1 MKPIRINRTALAGL
15 RTRAVAVATAVA
27 LLTLAL
33 VLSPAV
39 VSAAGGTDSRN
50 AENTFTKWITDFNA
64 GTMAGVVGG
73 AVGDG
78 TYAGQ
83 ILAFSG
89 TGTAADP
96 VMITADYHFAGARHS
111 FTARVDIVQIGA
123 RASISGVV
131 TSGWLKGNVAEGE
144 YAVTFCDHDLIT
156 HDQCFQGTLDILRG
170 TKSGG

>member
-15 RTRAVAVATAVA
+15 CTRAVAVATAVA

-33 VLSPAV
+33 GAGVA
-39 VSAAGGTDSRN
+39 SAAGGPESRN
-50 AENTFTKWITDFNA
+50 AENTFTKWIVDFSE

-73 AVGDG
+73 DVGDG